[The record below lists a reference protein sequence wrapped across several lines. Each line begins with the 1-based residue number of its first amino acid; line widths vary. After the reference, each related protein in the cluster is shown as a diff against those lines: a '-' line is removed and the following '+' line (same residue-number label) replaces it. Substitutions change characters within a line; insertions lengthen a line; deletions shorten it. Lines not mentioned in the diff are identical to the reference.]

1 MLGQHAVGGLG
12 CRPGH
17 NHLARQLVVAEIEQ
31 RQLSQRI
38 ARQEGGVFQMYS
50 AEGGNRTADRRQ
62 IDRCDTGGIRR
73 RPAQHVLG
81 IGHRVVVA
89 QDRGQ
94 HLGLVAQV
102 QTTAAQVAC
111 CREGGVEQVL
121 WVGPAVAIAV
131 GGVSRPGPGQEL
143 HGTHRP
149 GVGGA
154 ATDVALHDDLV
165 AGQASVQRRAVDG
178 PDRRPACVGGAAV
191 GV

>member
-1 MLGQHAVGGLG
+1 MFGQHAVGGLRR
-12 CRPGH
+12 RPGH
-17 NHLARQLVVAEIEQ
+17 NHLTRQFVIAEIEQ
-31 RQLSQRI
+31 RQLRQRI
-38 ARQEGGVFQMYS
+38 ARQECGVLQMHS
-50 AEGGNRTADRRQ
+50 TEGGNRTADRRK
-62 IDRCDTGGIRR
+62 IDRCNTGGVGG

-81 IGHRVVVA
+81 IRHRVVVA

-94 HLGLVAQV
+94 HLGLVAQI
-102 QTTAAQVAC
+102 QATAAQVAR

-121 WVGPAVAIAV
+121 WVGPTVAIAV

-149 GVGGA
+149 GVGGPPA
-154 ATDVALHDDLV
+154 DVALHDDLV
-165 AGQASVQRRAVDG
+165 AGQAAVQRRAVDG